1 MSKLSDDPSARYV
14 FTVDLAH
21 RDELEPY
28 VTRDGSTIRE
38 WAGPGYTAAAVNQ
51 SLAEA
56 TVAPGASTI
65 AHYHRRSEELYLVTS
80 GSGRLRVGAEE
91 REVRAGD
98 CVVIPPGEPHQL
110 HNNGDA
116 DLVVVCACS
125 PAYSHEDTFLVEDRP
140 SG

>member
-1 MSKLSDDPSARYV
+1 MHRAR
-14 FTVDLAH
+14 

-38 WAGPGYTAAAVNQ
+38 WAGPGYPAPAMNQ

-65 AHYHRRSEELYLVTS
+65 AHYHRRSEELYLVAA
-80 GSGRLRVGAEE
+80 GSGRLRVGEEE
-91 REVRAGD
+91 REVRVGD

-110 HNNGDA
+110 HNSGDA

-125 PAYSHEDTFLVEDRP
+125 PAYTHEDTFLVEDQP
-140 SG
+140 PG